1 MVNVVWK
8 KKRRNKFE
16 NRIFGIEYVSL
27 VFFFSYY
34 KLQLVANLVWEK
46 PGNRR
51 ETFNVWLNRTCF
63 SSFSFSYNKLLLGR
77 FNWFNFVVP
86 LEKMHT
92 AFKSFKDTYGLLIG
106 AISVACNVWKRCS
119 IEATLRKKSDG
130 EACINGWWEHRQH
143 RIIQNSA
150 TYLCALGT
158 DGSGATQHLFQS
170 RRAGV
175 INMPLELI

>member
-1 MVNVVWK
+1 MSYEK
-8 KKRRNKFE
+8 KKRRNKFG
-16 NRIFGIEYVSL
+16 NRIVGIEHVSL
-27 VFFFSYY
+27 VFFFFYY

-51 ETFNVWLNRTCF
+51 ETFKVWLNRTCF
-63 SSFSFSYNKLLLGR
+63 SSFSFSHNKLLLGR